1 MLAYFVLMYAE
12 PSASRVPLPGI
23 FRRFVAFWLDFLI
36 AMMMAGPIV
45 GLLPTIVEWRRTGVF
60 EWAIERN
67 TPAAWDSL
75 LIWATFILTLAIL
88 ILYFAWPLL
97 RHRPSPGTCILG
109 YQVVSEEGTSLNLAR
124 AILRTLA
131 GFVAVCV
138 AVAAL
143 IAGREKK
150 KGQFWLDKI
159 FGTRAV
165 RL

>member
-1 MLAYFVLMYAE
+1 MIRVKGLRWPFICLLAVIIFSIGFNAPTTLGLAAETSNDGYSLAGGTQPWALSLAALIMLAYFVLMYAE

-75 LIWATFILTLAIL
+75 L
-88 ILYFAWPLL
+88 
-97 RHRPSPGTCILG
+97 
-109 YQVVSEEGTSLNLAR
+109 V
-124 AILRTLA
+124 
-131 GFVAVCV
+131 
-138 AVAAL
+138 
-143 IAGREKK
+143 
-150 KGQFWLDKI
+150 
-159 FGTRAV
+159 
-165 RL
+165 